1 MPLGAPE
8 RSALGFYFES
18 LLQARGG
25 AGQQPQPPVKKEPYP
40 IPDRQIYCL
49 AASIFQNE
57 AQPCGPIGT
66 PCPGDP
72 PSPLEG
78 DWRTQYLTVPECVP
92 APLVPKNYPLV
103 HGADSFPAGCLAQWN
118 VGFGY
123 IDGQIIRGITYD
135 SSRDGAFHSS
145 CSTGTLNYPPWPELI
160 DLSMATARWGIVS
173 VDHANDRFYLDEA
186 TYLETEGPGGIRPQ
200 IAVSGQP
207 QNNGY
212 YLIDE
217 VNDAEGWVRVNR
229 SLRAEA
235 GGGQATYQPGIS
247 TVCGNSTSVIDACQS
262 IRIYV
267 DSVAGVDPRMYLY
280 FVDGPYASEGLM
292 PITGIGPDY
301 IEVFSSFFGDHVGQW
316 GAGLWTFNDRGT
328 RKTGS
333 FTAVTDP
340 PNVFQAQVRAYTGPE
355 LSASEPD
362 DTLLRISNSVGY
374 DGDQSVTPEKP
385 FTTPLWTYNTQLY
398 IGDSTGDWQNRAV
411 VLVGG
416 FFISGKSAR
425 VTGTLGLYDGF
436 YPYVRSSPSGNGGV
450 IANTPFVGTD
460 DGVIEFQGL
469 SFLVNNMPVGYD
481 QTGATV
487 VIAGT
492 GQYDGTYTG
501 CHVFDSG
508 FGFGVIEDGTLDDV
522 WYQGD
527 VTTGTWEVTTGTPAN
542 GTIAQSFGD
551 DPDPFTSVE
560 PEKSGSFTSTDCLGI
575 RVTVGAGHGILV
587 GDYFEMFSN
596 AVYTSLCFGTVDT
609 VGADYIDIDAIT
621 YRGDDSGLWNAT
633 EPIP

>member
-1 MPLGAPE
+1 MPLEAPE

-25 AGQQPQPPVKKEPYP
+25 AGQQPQPPVKPEPYP
-40 IPDRQIYCL
+40 IPDRQTYCL
-49 AASIFQNE
+49 AADMWLNV
-57 AQPCGPIGT
+57 AQPCGPPT
-66 PCPGDP
+66 QLCPGDP
-72 PSPLEG
+72 PSSITG
-78 DWRTQYLTVPECVP
+78 DWRTQYLTLPHCIP
-92 APLVPKNYPLV
+92 APLVPQNYPIV
-103 HGADSFPAGCLAQWN
+103 HGTDSFPAGCLGNWN
-118 VGFGY
+118 AGFNY
-123 IDGQIIRGITYD
+123 IDGAIIRTLAWD
-135 SSRDGAFHSS
+135 ASRVGSFHNA
-145 CSTGTLNYPPWPELI
+145 CSVGTLGYPAQGTII
-160 DLSMATARWGIVS
+160 DLSIATARWNIVS
-173 VDHANDRFYLDEA
+173 VDHVNDRLYLDGP
-186 TYLETEGPGGIRPQ
+186 TYLQTDGPGGLRPR

-212 YLIDE
+212 YLVDI
-217 VNDAEGWVRVNR
+217 VNDTENWIQVNA
-229 SLRAEA
+229 SLTAEA
-235 GGGQATYQPGIS
+235 GAGQVTFQPAIL
-247 TVCGNSTSVIDACQS
+247 TVCGAYTQVIDACQS
-262 IRIYV
+262 IRI
-267 DSVAGVDPRMYLY
+267 SCNPAGVALNMHFVFYDSAVYDSDPL
-280 FVDGPYASEGLM
+280 
-292 PITGIGPDY
+292 PITGIGVDY
-301 IEVFSSFFGDHVGQW
+301 IEVLSPFNGNDSGDW
-316 GAGLWTFNDRGT
+316 GAGLWGFNDRGA
-328 RKTGS
+328 RKTGN

-340 PNVFQAQVRAYTGPE
+340 PNVFQAEVRAYTGPE
-355 LSASEPD
+355 LVASEPD

-398 IGDSTGDWQNRAV
+398 IGDSAGDWQNRAV

-416 FFISGKSAR
+416 FFISGKSGR
-425 VTGTLGLYDGF
+425 VTGTLGLYDGL
-436 YPYVRSSPSGNGGV
+436 YPFVRSAPTGNGGV

-501 CHVFDSG
+501 CHVFDTG
-508 FGFGVIEDGTLDDV
+508 FGFGAIEEGTLDDV

-560 PEKSGSFTSTDCLGI
+560 PEKSGSFTSTNCLGI
-575 RVTVGAGHGILV
+575 RVNVGAGHGILV

-596 AVYTSLCFGTVDT
+596 AVYTSLCFGTVDA
-609 VGADYIDIDAIT
+609 VAADYIDIDAIIFEGNDT
-621 YRGDDSGLWNAT
+621 GLWNAT
-633 EPIP
+633 EPIL